1 VDASSALAFTLAAI
15 AIELTPGPNMVWLA
29 LVALTEGRRAGL
41 AAVAGVGTGLA
52 LVGMAVAFGLGAL
65 VANTPTAYQI
75 LRFAGIGYLLWLAWE
90 AWRSTGQASP
100 DYTDFKAG
108 FGKHFLRGVITNV
121 LNPKAFLFYV
131 AILPA
136 FLASPAT
143 PSATAL
149 LCAIYVV
156 VATAIHAGIVLAANA
171 ARDILHTDAHMKTVG
186 RASAAVLVMLAVWLL
201 AKT

>member
-1 VDASSALAFTLAAI
+1 VDISAVLAFTLAAI

-52 LVGMAVAFGLGAL
+52 LVGAAVSFGLGAL
-65 VANTPTAYQI
+65 VANTPAAYQI

-90 AWRSTGQASP
+90 AWRSTGQP
-100 DYTDFKAG
+100 RRDYTDFKVS
-108 FGKHFLRGVITNV
+108 FSKHFLRGVITNL

-136 FLASPAT
+136 FLASPVIL
-143 PSATAL
+143 SATAIF
-149 LCAIYVV
+149 CAIYVV

-171 ARDILHTDAHMKTVG
+171 AGDILHTDAHMKTVG
-186 RASAAVLVMLAVWLL
+186 RVSAALLAVLAVWLFV
-201 AKT
+201 KT

>member
-1 VDASSALAFTLAAI
+1 MDVTAALAFTLAAI

-52 LVGMAVAFGLGAL
+52 LIGALVAFGLGAL
-65 VANTPTAYQI
+65 VASSPVAYQV
-75 LRFAGIGYLLWLAWE
+75 LRFAGIGYLLWLACE
-90 AWRSTGQASP
+90 AWRSTGQGTADHS
-100 DYTDFKAG
+100 DFKAS
-108 FGKHFLRGVITNV
+108 FGRHYLRGVITNV

-131 AILPA
+131 TILPA
-136 FLASPAT
+136 FLPTSAA
-143 PSATAL
+143 PSATAI
-149 LCAIYVV
+149 LCAIFVV

-186 RASAAVLVMLAVWLL
+186 RISAGVLVVLAVWLL
-201 AKT
+201 MKT

>member
-1 VDASSALAFTLAAI
+1 VDITAALAFTLAAI

-29 LVALTEGRRAGL
+29 LVALTEGHRAGL

-52 LVGMAVAFGLGAL
+52 VIGAAVAFGLGAL
-65 VANTPTAYQI
+65 VAESPAAYQV

-90 AWRSTGQASP
+90 AWRSTGQARAEH
-100 DYTDFKAG
+100 TDFQQS
-108 FGKHFLRGVITNV
+108 FGRHYLRGVITNI

-131 AILPA
+131 TILPA
-136 FLASPAT
+136 FVPTSAA
-143 PSATAL
+143 PSATAI

-156 VATAIHAGIVLAANA
+156 VATAIHGGIVLAANA

-186 RASAAVLVMLAVWLL
+186 RVSAGVLAGLAFWLL
-201 AKT
+201 MKT

>member
-1 VDASSALAFTLAAI
+1 MDISAVLAFTLAAI

-52 LVGMAVAFGLGAL
+52 IVGAAVAFGLGAL
-65 VANTPTAYQI
+65 VTNSPAAYQI
-75 LRFAGIGYLLWLAWE
+75 LRFAGIGYLFWLAGE
-90 AWRSTGQASP
+90 AWRSTGQACA
-100 DYTDFKAG
+100 DYTDVKAS
-108 FGKHFLRGVITNV
+108 FAKHFLRGVITNV

-136 FLASPAT
+136 FLPTSAT
-143 PSATAL
+143 PSAAAI

-171 ARDILHTDAHMKTVG
+171 ARDILHTDRHMKTLG
-186 RASAAVLVMLAVWLL
+186 RVSAAVLAVLAVWLFV
-201 AKT
+201 KT

>member
-1 VDASSALAFTLAAI
+1 MQISAALAFTLAAI

-52 LVGMAVAFGLGAL
+52 VVGTAVSFGLGAL
-65 VANTPTAYQI
+65 VESSPAAYQT

-90 AWRSTGQASP
+90 AWRSTGQAQGSAP
-100 DYTDFKAG
+100 QGKAS
-108 FGKHFLRGVITNV
+108 FARHFLRGVITNV

-136 FLASPAT
+136 FLPPSPPA
-143 PSATAL
+143 SATAI
-149 LCAIYVV
+149 LCAIYVI
-156 VATAIHAGIVLAANA
+156 VATTIHAGIVLAANV
-171 ARDILHTDAHMKTVG
+171 ARKILHADAHMKTVG
-186 RASAAVLVMLAVWLL
+186 RVSAAVLVVLAVWLL
-201 AKT
+201 LKT

>member
-1 VDASSALAFTLAAI
+1 MDVSAALAFTLAAI

-52 LVGMAVAFGLGAL
+52 LIGALVALGLGAL
-65 VANTPTAYQI
+65 IAQTPAAYQT
-75 LRFAGIGYLLWLAWE
+75 LRFAGIAYLLWLAWE
-90 AWRSTGQASP
+90 AWRSTGQARA
-100 DYTDFKAG
+100 DYSDLQAS

-121 LNPKAFLFYV
+121 LNPKAFLFFV
-131 AILPA
+131 TILPA
-136 FLASPAT
+136 FLPTIAA
-143 PSATAL
+143 PSDTMI
-149 LCAIYVV
+149 LCAIYVA

-186 RASAAVLVMLAVWLL
+186 RVSALVLVALAVWLL
-201 AKT
+201 VKT